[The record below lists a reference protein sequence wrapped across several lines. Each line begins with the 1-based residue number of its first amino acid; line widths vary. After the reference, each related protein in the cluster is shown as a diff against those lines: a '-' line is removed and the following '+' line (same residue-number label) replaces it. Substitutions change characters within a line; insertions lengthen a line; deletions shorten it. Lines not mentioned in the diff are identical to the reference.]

1 MFSRLFILIFALSAP
16 SALACDLD
24 DCTLAEKLHSVDKK
38 AAPEDSFS
46 WMNHDLAVARDAL
59 RHGDAARTL
68 ALVRDLDGL
77 LRTHL
82 NEFVALRGQAQA
94 QGMHTLLQDLA
105 RRAGGWPLAELTIAA
120 KGAQG

>member
-1 MFSRLFILIFALSAP
+1 MFSRLFIIIFALGIP

-24 DCTLAEKLHSVDKK
+24 DCTLGEQLHSVDRN

-59 RHGDAARTL
+59 SHGDAARTL

-77 LRTHL
+77 LRTHITQ
-82 NEFVALRGQAQA
+82 FVALRGQAQA
-94 QGMHTLLQDLA
+94 QGMHTALQELA
-105 RRAGGWPLAELTIAA
+105 RRAGGWPLAELTITA